1 MDWHPELAPEAA
13 QILVR
18 EKENQEGDPVR
29 EKEPGPAEDQRRDQH
44 QEQEALGRDRYV
56 EDEDHEQRD
65 DGKVAA
71 DQRGDE
77 PGAPATYPWALRCVS
92 RLHRKSLL
100 RDG

>member
-1 MDWHPELAPEAA
+1 WHPELAPEAA
-13 QILVR
+13 QVLVGQEQN
-18 EKENQEGDPVR
+18 EKRDPVG
-29 EKEPGPAEDQRRDQH
+29 EEQPGPAENQRRDQH
-44 QEQEALGRDRYV
+44 QQQEPLGRDRYV

-65 DGKVAA
+65 DGQVAA

-100 RDG
+100 RGG